1 MRCSACQAEIPDDST
16 QCPICEGIQSKAP
29 TSRKARRRSESATE
43 EDLARTA
50 DYNRQVKRIVL
61 VTLVAIIPGFG
72 LVLGPVV
79 VVLIALVLHR
89 GKGDPS
95 FTAAKGARVTLV
107 IAALTTACNWIGLG
121 LIALSF
127 LGGK

>member
-1 MRCSACQAEIPDDST
+1 MLTSISDNRPD
-16 QCPICEGIQSKAP
+16 IAIIVLL
-29 TSRKARRRSESATE
+29 SRARSEEATDG
-43 EDLARTA
+43 DLARTA
-50 DYNRQVKRIVL
+50 AYNRQVKRIVL
-61 VTLVAIIPGFG
+61 VTQVAIIPGFG

>member
-16 QCPICEGIQSKAP
+16 QCPNCEGIQSKAP
-29 TSRKARRRSESATE
+29 TSRKTRRRSVTVTDA
-43 EDLARTA
+43 DLARTA

-61 VTLVAIIPGFG
+61 VTLVAIIPGLG

-79 VVLIALVLHR
+79 MILIALVLRR
-89 GKGDPS
+89 GKGDAA
-95 FTAAKGARVTLV
+95 FTAARGARVTLI
-107 IAALTTACNWIGLG
+107 IAAITTACNWIGLG

-127 LGGK
+127 LDGG